1 MQLTLFKTKNTP
13 SPRRAAVAPLP
24 GVMDSNGYM
33 VPQTA
38 LGRTITTHEIWAVF
52 RSQVLIAH
60 SEKTSEWHLKPGEY
74 GFWEKMMECGRSY
87 MVGTGTPM
95 KEYLRSHSSPLSKW
109 QKLAYDWALQNPNSI
124 LEVETKTHDWQVY
137 LRGEYV
143 EFALPHQE
151 RGGEKHYVTR
161 DGKTNVLV
169 NVD

>member
-1 MQLTLFKTKNTP
+1 MQLSLFTIKRSP
-13 SPRRAAVAPLP
+13 APRRTTVAPSTE
-24 GVMDSNGYM
+24 VRDANGYL
-33 VPQTA
+33 VPQPKS
-38 LGRTITTHEIWAVF
+38 GYTITTNDVWCAF
-52 RSQVLIAH
+52 RIQVLIAH
-60 SEKTSEWHLKPGEY
+60 KAKTSEWHLKPGEY
-74 GFWEKMMECGRSY
+74 GFWDKIIECGRSY

-95 KEYLRSHSSPLSKW
+95 KEYLSSHSSSLSRW
-109 QKLAYDWALQNPNSI
+109 QKLAYDWALQNPGSI

-161 DGKTNVLV
+161 DGQKKVLV